1 MWAGVAAFLQAL
13 PELLKLINSLGA
25 TIAQAKK
32 DGLWRDIEESVDA
45 AEKAKTPAERV
56 AAARRLVGVVGR
68 LSP

>member
-13 PELLKLINSLGA
+13 PELLKLINSLGGV
-25 TIAQAKK
+25 IAQAKK
-32 DGLWRDIEESVDA
+32 DGLWREIESAVDS

-68 LSP
+68 IGS